1 MAEELVVIGGGIV
14 GAATAFYAS
23 RAGLA
28 CTLLESRPGLAQ
40 HTTARAAGGY
50 RLQLEHEDE
59 LPLVRD
65 SIDLFRNFTQVT
77 GQRADCGYRPRGY
90 LWLTTDPDRAV
101 AQRELVERQRSWGV
115 DGVEVLEP
123 ADLRRRFPWV
133 SGDVIQAR
141 FRGGDGLIDPVA
153 VTHGLATASGARVVT
168 GCRVEGFGV
177 NGGRL
182 TAIRTTAG
190 RFGADRAVICAGPLS
205 GTVARLA
212 GVELPVVTIRR
223 QRGTV
228 TGVPELPAQA
238 PMVIDEDTGSHWRPT
253 ATGAYVL
260 RPEPGEPPAP
270 PTEQVPVDPGF
281 ANELLDPASPVALAR
296 MVPVWAEIHS
306 RGVYQVQVG
315 AGQYTMTPDQ
325 RPLIGPTA
333 VDGLWVNTGYSGH
346 GVMAGPGGAQHLA
359 ALLTGSVAALN
370 AFALDRTFGQTT
382 QSW

>member
-28 CTLLESRPGLAQ
+28 CTLLEARPGLAQ

-59 LPLVRD
+59 LPLVRH
-65 SIDLFRNFTQVT
+65 SVDLFRNFAQIT
-77 GQRADCGYRPRGY
+77 GQQAAGGYRPSGY
-90 LWLTTDPDRAV
+90 LWLTTDPGQAA
-101 AQRELVERQRSWGV
+101 AQCELVARQRSWGV
-115 DGVEVLEP
+115 DGVELLGLE
-123 ADLRRRFPWV
+123 DLRRRFPWV
-133 SGDVIQAR
+133 CGDVIQAR

-153 VTHGLATASGARVVT
+153 VARGLATASGARVVT
-168 GCRVEGFGV
+168 SCRVEGFDV
-177 NGGRL
+177 TGGRL

-190 RFGADRAVICAGPLS
+190 RLGTDRAVICAGPLS
-205 GTVARLA
+205 GAVARLA

-260 RPEPGEPPAP
+260 RPEPGEPAAP
-270 PTEQVPVDPGF
+270 PAEHVEADPAF
-281 ANELLDPASPVALAR
+281 ADALLDPASPVALAR
-296 MVPVWAEIHS
+296 TVPVWAEIHR
-306 RGVYQVQVG
+306 RGAYQVRVE

-359 ALLTGSVAALN
+359 ALLTGSVATPN
-370 AFALDRTFGQTT
+370 TFALDRTFGQTT